1 MVSTFPPL
9 KLSAVP
15 SSTFVQQE
23 VYVPLRTHSTLFG
36 LIWTFCVSK
45 WGTSRVPDTFFDQD
59 SFPVQS
65 GLSSEVQNTY
75 MTQTLCRD
83 ISVVT
88 EFTERRTV
96 CLWPSMSI
104 FDSFIF
110 RNNCLSLSWVEGTNT
125 EDRVMKANHKISL
138 FGVRVH
144 ESIHQMITCP
154 SEAFGCRCRNVRL
167 FELRQD
173 LVRSHTGF
181 IVSSTQSDWEQREW
195 KKNEREAGWKILGTT
210 YEVTQVYFWVFTADW
225 GPEHQNKRSL
235 ETKPEERFGSSG
247 RHCSFPGIRKGD

>member
-125 EDRVMKANHKISL
+125 EDRVMKANHKISVWCSGAWINPPNDNL
-138 FGVRVH
+138 SFW
-144 ESIHQMITCP
+144 S
-154 SEAFGCRCRNVRL
+154 FRL
-167 FELRQD
+167 PLQKCATFWIK
-173 LVRSHTGF
+173 TGF
-181 IVSSTQSDWEQREW
+181 GPVTHWVHCKFNTERLRTERMKKEW
-195 KKNEREAGWKILGTT
+195 ARGWVENTRNDIWSNTSLLLSVYSWLRTRAPKQAEPWNQTRGAIRQLGAPLL
-210 YEVTQVYFWVFTADW
+210 FSWD
-225 GPEHQNKRSL
+225 
-235 ETKPEERFGSSG
+235 
-247 RHCSFPGIRKGD
+247 